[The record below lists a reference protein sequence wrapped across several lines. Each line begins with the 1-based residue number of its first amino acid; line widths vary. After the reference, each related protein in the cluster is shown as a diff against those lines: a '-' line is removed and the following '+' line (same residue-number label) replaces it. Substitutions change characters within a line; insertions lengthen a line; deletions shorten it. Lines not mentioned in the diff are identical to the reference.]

1 MDDEDDEAT
10 AGAEPGA
17 ASAKWDHPNHE
28 AVAADLTA
36 AGIDPRIEVFDD
48 STPTAAA
55 AAEALGIEVGAIA
68 NSLIFSS
75 GGEPVLIMA
84 SGAHRVD
91 TAHVAELIGV
101 DSLDRASKEL
111 VREATGQVIGGVA
124 PCGHPGPIPTYVD
137 VSLKDYPVLW
147 AGAGT
152 PNSMVPLTYEQL
164 LTVTGGKEITVVA
177 EES

>member
-1 MDDEDDEAT
+1 
-10 AGAEPGA
+10 
-17 ASAKWDHPNHE
+17 
-28 AVAADLTA
+28 
-36 AGIDPRIEVFDD
+36 
-48 STPTAAA
+48 
-55 AAEALGIEVGAIA
+55 
-68 NSLIFSS
+68 
-75 GGEPVLIMA
+75 MA
-84 SGAHRVD
+84 SGAHRID

-101 DSLDRASKEL
+101 DSLDRASKDL

-164 LTVTGGKEITVVA
+164 LTVTGGKEITVGA